1 MAIFRDTPD
10 MNSAFD
16 RHVQEGNRSLEN
28 GEEFA
33 DVKRVSSWSI
43 LQQSATEAFR
53 VGTHHGRMSSL
64 NKGFNERIAKIRKYA
79 PHELPKDLQ
88 GIGGEGKQ
96 VLDTMMASI
105 EGIGA
110 KTRPLTPM
118 DDEKIKRLRETYPE
132 LKDLKTDDE
141 LKKEF
146 MEQELARRA
155 ELQASMN
162 DTGWRAGVAAFVG
175 AAIGYLSDP
184 VNIGSMAAPLGGGVA
199 LKAGHAA
206 SNFLKVGTAEAAI
219 AATIAAKDRPGEFE
233 KRIELGEDITAG
245 QQALELG
252 IEIGA
257 AGLLGGGIGAL
268 LGRLTGRSVGHSG
281 GVADDVVR
289 GSYDNIGNGTQ
300 FKDSNIIRDA
310 TTYYRVKPDDVP
322 LDTHLRAVQ
331 KAADDIANGR
341 APEVRDI
348 LGQEIPP
355 PMQRTDFTPPAQKV
369 LKANEE
375 ALTQYEAVKT
385 RYGADTVDD
394 LEIPVSREADDGID
408 TQSVK
413 QIIREIDQEEK
424 TISLLDACLKGGSDV

>member
-1 MAIFRDTPD
+1 MSIFRDTPD

-16 RHVQEGNRSLEN
+16 RHVKEGITSLEN
-28 GEEFA
+28 GEGFVE
-33 DVKRVSSWSI
+33 VKRVSSWSI

-53 VGTHHGRMSSL
+53 VGTHHGRMSAL
-64 NKGFNERIAKIRKYA
+64 NEGFNKRIAKIRKHA

-88 GIGGEGKQ
+88 GIWGEGKQ
-96 VLDTMMASI
+96 RIDAMMASI

-155 ELQASMN
+155 ELQASLN
-162 DTGWRAGVAAFVG
+162 DTGWKAGVSAFVG

-184 VNIGSMAAPLGGGVA
+184 VNIGSMAAPLGGGIA
-199 LKAGHAA
+199 LKAGHAT
-206 SNFLKVGTAEAAI
+206 SNFLKVGAAEAAI
-219 AATIAAKDRPGEFE
+219 AATIAAKDRPGEFK
-233 KRIELGEDITAG
+233 KREELGEFILEE
-245 QQALELG
+245 QQALE
-252 IEIGA
+252 IGLEVGV

-281 GVADDVVR
+281 GVADKVVK
-289 GSYDNIGNGTQ
+289 GSYENIGNGTQ
-300 FKDSNIIRDA
+300 FRDSNIIRDA
-310 TTYYRVKPDDVP
+310 TTYYRAKPDDIP

-331 KAADDIANGR
+331 KAADDIANGVP
-341 APEVRDI
+341 PEVRGI

-355 PMQRTDFTPPAQKV
+355 PIQRTDFTPPAQKV

-394 LEIPVSREADDGID
+394 LEIPVSREVDDGID
-408 TQSVK
+408 KQSVK
-413 QIIREIDQEEK
+413 QIIREIDQEDK
-424 TISLLDACLKGGSDV
+424 TISLLDACLKGGSDA